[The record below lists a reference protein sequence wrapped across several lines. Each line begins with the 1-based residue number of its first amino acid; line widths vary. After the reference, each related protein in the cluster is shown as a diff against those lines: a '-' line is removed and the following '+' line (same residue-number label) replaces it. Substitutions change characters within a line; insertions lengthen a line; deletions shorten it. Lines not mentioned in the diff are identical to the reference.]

1 MEILAGGG
9 FGRKGMVP
17 TIVGMRGNRKGEPR
31 DGRGKGQVAELYIEI
46 ANNRDTKEILLL
58 LQYLTLVIRSISKG
72 KNGTILS
79 ILAYPGKNESAS
91 KNLIL

>member
-17 TIVGMRGNRKGEPR
+17 TIVGMSGNRKGEPR

-46 ANNRDTKEILLL
+46 ANNRDTKEIPLPPPVLDIGHKKHFKRQKWHHL
-58 LQYLTLVIRSISKG
+58 INYG
-72 KNGTILS
+72 LS
-79 ILAYPGKNESAS
+79 RQK
-91 KNLIL
+91 